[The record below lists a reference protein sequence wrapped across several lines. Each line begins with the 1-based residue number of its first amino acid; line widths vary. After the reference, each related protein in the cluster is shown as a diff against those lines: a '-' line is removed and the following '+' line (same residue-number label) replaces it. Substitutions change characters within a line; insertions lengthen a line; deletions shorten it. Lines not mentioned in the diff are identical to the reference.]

1 MQNSTPK
8 PSERARSYYLSKFE
22 VRILVNVKFECTPVA
37 RIWFNTELV
46 EFLSCS
52 QPVLCPQEHES
63 FVVVRDCIVK
73 HHVSNSNRVEFRVDN
88 LEGFFGDCHNC
99 LSVRLGI

>member
-1 MQNSTPK
+1 
-8 PSERARSYYLSKFE
+8 
-22 VRILVNVKFECTPVA
+22 VNVKFECTPVA

-63 FVVVRDCIVK
+63 FVVVLDCIVK
-73 HHVSNSNRVEFRVDN
+73 HHVSNSNRVEFGVDN
-88 LEGFFGDCHNC
+88 LEGFLGDCHN
-99 LSVRLGI
+99 LSFSLVRNLRTLFLMLLYI